1 MTMLRQLRN
10 LRILWVTT
18 FVLACF
24 SDAVAQISY
33 KVTDLGTLGNDNMS
47 CAMTLNNRGWTA
59 IQDGNAPPGQQD
71 AITKL
76 LNGRDA
82 IVING
87 VQVDLGTLGGENSFM
102 NWGEINDWGQIV
114 GYSETS
120 VPDPNDEDICGF
132 GTHLT
137 CRPFLWQDF
146 HMKALPTL
154 GGNNGQAS
162 AINNRGQIVGFA
174 ENGTVDSS
182 CPPNTTNNRIQLPVL
197 WENGKAQALPTVG
210 RDPDGV
216 AYWINDLG
224 QAVGQSGNCTAALHA
239 VLWENGKAFP
249 LADLGTGGTAWGN
262 NDQGQI
268 VGTAGSADG
277 KTQSGA
283 LWQNDKLTVL
293 GLLPGDFG
301 GIASGINNRG
311 QVVGS
316 NWDSNF
322 SWAHAFIWQDGVM
335 TDLNTLIPA
344 SSNLYLTMAN
354 KINERG
360 QIGAMAIVRSGP
372 DEGNIHAILLTP
384 VNESIGRSVAED
396 VPTHPKSNAPVNAN
410 LILQRLRIGPFEQ

>member
-10 LRILWVTT
+10 LRTLWVTT

-146 HMKALPTL
+146 H
-154 GGNNGQAS
+154 
-162 AINNRGQIVGFA
+162 
-174 ENGTVDSS
+174 
-182 CPPNTTNNRIQLPVL
+182 
-197 WENGKAQALPTVG
+197 
-210 RDPDGV
+210 
-216 AYWINDLG
+216 
-224 QAVGQSGNCTAALHA
+224 
-239 VLWENGKAFP
+239 
-249 LADLGTGGTAWGN
+249 
-262 NDQGQI
+262 
-268 VGTAGSADG
+268 
-277 KTQSGA
+277 
-283 LWQNDKLTVL
+283 
-293 GLLPGDFG
+293 
-301 GIASGINNRG
+301 
-311 QVVGS
+311 
-316 NWDSNF
+316 
-322 SWAHAFIWQDGVM
+322 
-335 TDLNTLIPA
+335 
-344 SSNLYLTMAN
+344 
-354 KINERG
+354 
-360 QIGAMAIVRSGP
+360 
-372 DEGNIHAILLTP
+372 
-384 VNESIGRSVAED
+384 
-396 VPTHPKSNAPVNAN
+396 
-410 LILQRLRIGPFEQ
+410 